1 MKGGISHGPREWEDP
16 QAEVGRTTE
25 EIPVDMAYIRGYSRT
40 KAGTGVQ
47 TGKKSSGQTE
57 KDRAASKSAAA
68 P

>member
-1 MKGGISHGPREWEDP
+1 MAQRM
-16 QAEVGRTTE
+16 GRPTGRSGAYNRRNTR
-25 EIPVDMAYIRGYSRT
+25 DMAYIGGTAAT